1 MTRCKGFVEFC
12 GITGGLLL
20 FSCRHHPSWC
30 FSNDEMS
37 FVCHLFTF
45 IKSSS
50 CLTPTLYT
58 SGSSLSPFTH
68 SPGDY
73 LWSVAIPFVQWFA
86 YLASEEIS
94 GRKKDLFSSFLFCT
108 SRSHAA
114 SYLSS
119 YLTYLD
125 TVMML
130 NVELSFLFR
139 SMWEFGFSSFAK
151 KEAPGREEETVA
163 VTHLQAWINI
173 LHAITGYDRVSL
185 FHVTWI
191 VYRGSCTSCCHRLF
205 WDLSLRG
212 VYVCNRKWS
221 DDIGGFA
228 FPEEKKAGRYLSFFV
243 SLPPPSLCVCVCV
256 SSFLM
261 GISFGLAQRYGWRK
275 SIMKIFREYLEL
287 FQKRSEICFI
297 FLEVWLR
304 LTL

>member
-20 FSCRHHPSWC
+20 FSCRHHPWC

-37 FVCHLFTF
+37 FD
-45 IKSSS
+45 
-50 CLTPTLYT
+50 P
-58 SGSSLSPFTH
+58 LSPFTH

-94 GRKKDLFSSFLFCT
+94 GRKKNLFPSFLFCT
-108 SRSHAA
+108 SRSHAT

-130 NVELSFLFR
+130 NVELSFLFW

-173 LHAITGYDRVSL
+173 LSMRLLAYDRVSL

-191 VYRGSCTSCCHRLF
+191 VYRGSCT
-205 WDLSLRG
+205 W
-212 VYVCNRKWS
+212 K
-221 DDIGGFA
+221 
-228 FPEEKKAGRYLSFFV
+228 
-243 SLPPPSLCVCVCV
+243 
-256 SSFLM
+256 
-261 GISFGLAQRYGWRK
+261 
-275 SIMKIFREYLEL
+275 
-287 FQKRSEICFI
+287 
-297 FLEVWLR
+297 
-304 LTL
+304 